1 MLDVHPPHEP
11 VHGWRDFLTHLLT
24 ITIGLLIALGLEAT
38 AEWMHHRREVAE
50 TREALHH
57 ELQVNRERFGA
68 NTGYFRQELTSLEAN
83 LTLFGY
89 LRKHPG
95 APTNKLPAKPVWSS
109 SNARMEVSAWKTT
122 HERGISA
129 YMPQDEVMREDE
141 LYSFYERIDQAH
153 EEEADALAEAIGYML
168 QDPDPSH
175 MTPAQLDRQI
185 ELTKRVLSLHLRHG
199 FLMQNLAE
207 QFDEFQPAPTRNE
220 LQDALHMTK

>member
-11 VHGWRDFLTHLLT
+11 VHGWRDFLVHLAT
-24 ITIGLLIALGLEAT
+24 ITVGLLIALGLEAT
-38 AEWMHHRREVAE
+38 AEWMHHRHEVAE

-57 ELQVNRERFGA
+57 ELQVNRDRFAA
-68 NTGYFRQELTSLEAN
+68 NTGYFRQELTSLESN
-83 LTLFGY
+83 LAVFSY
-89 LRKHPG
+89 LSKHPG
-95 APTNKLPAKPVWSS
+95 ASANNLPAKLAWKS

-141 LYSFYERIDQAH
+141 LYSFYDRIDRAH
-153 EEEADALAEAIGYML
+153 EDEADALAEAISYML
-168 QDPDPSH
+168 EDPDPSH
-175 MTPAQLDRQI
+175 MAPTQIDRQV

-207 QFDEFQPAPTRNE
+207 EFSDFQPAPTRNE
-220 LQDALHMTK
+220 LEDALHMTK